1 MLFDRIVKCGKE
13 FCSKVINPATLTML
27 FSILLSGVCLA
38 AEAEHGGGGG
48 AQFKDFLYR
57 LLNFTILVVVMYM
70 LLKKPAGNFFANRRE
85 SIRRTLE
92 ELEQKKAEAERKY
105 KEYEGKLAA
114 LDKETKSILDEYL
127 EDGERERE
135 KIIDAA
141 KKQAQYIKEQAK
153 FAIRQEV
160 KVAKA
165 ELQQEIAEMTVSTAG
180 EILKKNIKRKD
191 HNRLIEDF
199 KKKVVKAK

>member
-1 MLFDRIVKCGKE
+1 MLFDRIVKYVKKS
-13 FCSKVINPATLTML
+13 CSKMINPVILNVL
-27 FSILLSGVCLA
+27 FCVLLSGVCLA

-70 LLKKPAGNFFANRRE
+70 VLKKPLANFLANRRE
-85 SIRRTLE
+85 SIRRTLG

-127 EDGERERE
+127 QDGERERE

-141 KKQAQYIKEQAK
+141 KKQAQYIKEQAQ

-160 KVAKA
+160 KVAKS
-165 ELQQEIAEMTVSTAG
+165 ELQQEIADMTVSTAE
-180 EILKKNIKRKD
+180 EILKKNIKKKD

-199 KKKVVKAK
+199 RKKVVKAK